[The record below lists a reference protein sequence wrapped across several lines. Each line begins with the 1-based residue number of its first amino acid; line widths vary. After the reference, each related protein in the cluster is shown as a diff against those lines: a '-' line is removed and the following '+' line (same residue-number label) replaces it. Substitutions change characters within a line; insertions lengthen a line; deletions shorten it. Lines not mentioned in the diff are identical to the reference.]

1 MAGLYGKNSKENR
14 NFLDPIFGS
23 YSSDH
28 PLPKYQL
35 NEKPV
40 EPRITYRIVKDH
52 IWMKETP
59 VKTWQ
64 PSVRLIWN
72 QMQRKSWP
80 KQWIKTPLISQNTH
94 GRLN

>member
-23 YSSDH
+23 YASDH

-40 EPRITYRIVKDH
+40 
-52 IWMKETP
+52 
-59 VKTWQ
+59 
-64 PSVRLIWN
+64 
-72 QMQRKSWP
+72 
-80 KQWIKTPLISQNTH
+80 
-94 GRLN
+94 